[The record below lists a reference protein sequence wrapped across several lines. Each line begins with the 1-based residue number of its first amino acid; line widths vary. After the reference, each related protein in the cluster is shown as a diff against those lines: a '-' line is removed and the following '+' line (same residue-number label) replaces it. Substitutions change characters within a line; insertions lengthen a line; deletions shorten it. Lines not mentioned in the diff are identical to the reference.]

1 MASTYTHAHG
11 YIYVLIKV
19 HRSYS
24 KQRTHDELWVQT
36 LSICTWTR
44 LDRLENY
51 SVLEKNIETLLK
63 NEGKILKL
71 CIKVPSLRNAFF
83 FVVRLL
89 RYMTESENH
98 E

>member
-1 MASTYTHAHG
+1 MMSYGYKLYQYVHG
-11 YIYVLIKV
+11 
-19 HRSYS
+19 
-24 KQRTHDELWVQT
+24 QE
-36 LSICTWTR
+36 

-71 CIKVPSLRNAFF
+71 YMKVPCLRNAFF